1 MLLRNSLIYVM
12 TNIINSSIPFF
23 LLPILTRF
31 LSPNDYGVVSL
42 FGIFL
47 SVLSV
52 FIGLNVFGA
61 ISRQYYEKE
70 HIHFPSYVG
79 NSFYILIGSTIFIL
93 VIVFFFNDMLSNFFS
108 ISTSWIWIAVLIALS
123 QSVIQILLVI
133 WQVEG
138 HAISYG
144 TFQIAQTSINAILSI
159 FFVVSLKMGWEGR
172 IIAQAFAIIV
182 FSCLAFIVLLKNDLI
197 SWKIDFTMIRHALTF
212 GIPLIP
218 HALGGM
224 AIAMSDRLLM
234 NYMYGTNETGIY
246 AVGVQ
251 LGMLIG
257 ILTLSFNQAF
267 VPWLYKELKSIT
279 DTKKIRIVRMTYL
292 YNIAIVVIALLFSW
306 IAPSLLSFLIGKDFQ
321 EASVYILWIA
331 LGNAFGGMYYMV
343 TNYISYENKNYLLA
357 ITTLAAAALNVI
369 FVYFLMKIN
378 GPVGAAQGTMLAY
391 LCLFLF
397 TWILSQKVYPM
408 PWIYAI
414 FKKEVHNYEK

>member
-1 MLLRNSLIYVM
+1 MMLRNSLIYLM

-23 LLPILTRF
+23 LLPILTRW
-31 LSPNDYGVVSL
+31 LSPSDYGVVSL
-42 FGIFL
+42 FSIFL

-61 ISRQYYEKE
+61 ISRQYYERE
-70 HIHFPSYVG
+70 HIDFPSYVG
-79 NSFYILIGSTIFIL
+79 NSFFVLIWSTIFIL
-93 VIVFFFNDMLSNFFS
+93 VIVFFFNDVLSNLFS
-108 ISTSWIWIAVLIALS
+108 ISTSWIWIAVLMALS
-123 QSVIQILLVI
+123 QSVIQILLAI

-138 HAISYG
+138 YAISYG
-144 TFQIAQTSINAILSI
+144 TFQIAQTSINTILSI

-172 IIAQAFAIIV
+172 IIAQAFAVIV
-182 FSCLAFIVLLKNDLI
+182 FSCFALIVLLKNNLI
-197 SWKIDFTMIRHALTF
+197 SWKIDFTMIRHALAF

-234 NYMYGTNETGIY
+234 NYMYGINETGIY

-251 LGMLIG
+251 VGMLIG

-292 YNIAIVVIALLFSW
+292 YNIGIVMIALFFSW
-306 IAPSLLSFLIGKDFQ
+306 IAPFLLSLLLGKDFQ
-321 EASVYILWIA
+321 EASIYILWIA

-343 TNYISYENKNYLLA
+343 TNYISYESKNHLLA
-357 ITTLAAAALNVI
+357 VTTLVAAVLNVI

-378 GPVGAAQGTMLAY
+378 GPVGVAQGTMLAY

-414 FKKEVHNYEK
+414 YKKEVHNYEK